1 MKEQAIEQ
9 ILREAAEGHTAPA
22 PDQLWERLES
32 SLPAASPRSA
42 RKLRLY
48 PRSQRYLLPA
58 VAASI
63 LVLVVAAW
71 FALGQWASPGA
82 PLAQQH
88 GQLELTEAP
97 LVFSIRPST
106 KASLLKPTKPEP
118 TLSFMPAFA
127 ASRMDAEFAPGDHPL
142 PAPWH

>member
-1 MKEQAIEQ
+1 MKEQAIQQ

-97 LVFSIRPST
+97 SRIFDQAIYEGVTI
-106 KASLLKPTKPEP
+106 KAYEAK
-118 TLSFMPAFA
+118 A
-127 ASRMDAEFAPGDHPL
+127 DAELHACVRC
-142 PAPWH
+142 